1 MAGAHTR
8 WCTKEVQN
16 RKQVRAMVKP
26 SKKLKKVFLIL
37 GITGLVYAGF
47 RYLLPLVIPFLAA
60 YIVALGLK
68 PSAHW
73 LHCRLKIR
81 WKGRQKYLPVGIIG
95 GAELILA
102 AGMLGA
108 AAYWGIWRLCKELVL
123 ISDSLPEWIGMLDVW
138 LTENCHRIE
147 HIFHLNPDCLVVL
160 MRDMLSGLSD
170 SIKKAMMPFLMENSM
185 AILEGVSEFMIK
197 CVLFFLAAILS
208 LEEMEEL
215 KRRRDN
221 SIFWKEY
228 AMIGERLA
236 SAGKAYLKTQGS
248 TLFLTILICMAGLW
262 LMGNPYYIVL
272 GIAIGVLD
280 ALPVLGTGT
289 VFLPWAVFC
298 AVNGNWGRVGGLV
311 GIYLICYFLREFMEA
326 RIMGNEIG
334 LTPLESLV
342 SIYVGWQLFGF
353 WGFILGP
360 IGLILIEDIIAACEG
375 RENGKTEGS
384 PVDNS
389 EKMA

>member
-1 MAGAHTR
+1 
-8 WCTKEVQN
+8 
-16 RKQVRAMVKP
+16 
-26 SKKLKKVFLIL
+26 
-37 GITGLVYAGF
+37 
-47 RYLLPLVIPFLAA
+47 
-60 YIVALGLK
+60 
-68 PSAHW
+68 
-73 LHCRLKIR
+73 
-81 WKGRQKYLPVGIIG
+81 
-95 GAELILA
+95 
-102 AGMLGA
+102 
-108 AAYWGIWRLCKELVL
+108 
-123 ISDSLPEWIGMLDVW
+123 
-138 LTENCHRIE
+138 
-147 HIFHLNPDCLVVL
+147 
-160 MRDMLSGLSD
+160 
-170 SIKKAMMPFLMENSM
+170 
-185 AILEGVSEFMIK
+185 
-197 CVLFFLAAILS
+197 
-208 LEEMEEL
+208 
-215 KRRRDN
+215 
-221 SIFWKEY
+221 
-228 AMIGERLA
+228 MIGERLA

-248 TLFLTILICMAGLW
+248 TLLLTILICMAGLW

-298 AVNGNWGRVGGLV
+298 AINGNWGRAGGLV